1 MVSDKQSFI
10 DNILGQMSLEQ
21 KVGQCVTFEF
31 CGTRVDSHA
40 YDKIL
45 RHQVGGLRVT
55 PHIYTEE
62 PYGSRLVAGAEMQR
76 LSPYA
81 PPKEYAKI
89 LNRLQEIALSRKP
102 AIPLHIS
109 SDQEGDFSQDYAR
122 GGVHLFPSPMGMAA
136 TGDPDLVYRAYRVV
150 ARQQR
155 AVGIRQLHT
164 PCLDVNIDPRN
175 PEICTRSFSDDPERC
190 IQFGLAQLRAFRDE
204 GLIGTGKHFPGRG
217 DSAVDVHHEVDINR
231 ASRQRLWD
239 LELAP
244 FRALIAEG
252 LPCVMVGHSIYPA
265 LDASERPASVSRRIV
280 TDLLRNE
287 MGFTGVI
294 TTDAMGMKG
303 VMALFKSYGEACA
316 EALAA
321 GNDLI
326 LSKCDATKRDEVIAC
341 CLAYVKEGR
350 IRESELDEHVR
361 RILAMKWDYGLFAA
375 PIVDAENAIA
385 PIRSRG
391 SLEICREVARRAT
404 IVVRDRAGLLPLKP
418 DTPVL
423 VTEQRYPIYQNKA
436 DDVWYHSNMLQEF
449 VRTHARTVYDRE
461 TDLEITDEQAKAV
474 LATAE
479 KVDVVIAVSFFFR
492 GNPTNSQ
499 LVRELV
505 RRGKKVIQVAAT
517 PYENVCVAEAPTL
530 LVTFSAMPRSL
541 EAAANIIYGK
551 ARAGGQWPLKD
562 YPAAK

>member
-1 MVSDKQSFI
+1 MASNKQSYV
-10 DNILGQMSLEQ
+10 DSILGQMSLEQ
-21 KVGQCVTFEF
+21 KVGQCVTFEY

-45 RHQVGGLRVT
+45 RHQVGGLRIT

-62 PYGSRLVAGAEMQR
+62 PYGSRLVGGAELQR

-81 PPKEYAKI
+81 SPKEYAKI
-89 LNRLQEIALSRKP
+89 INRLQEVALSRKP
-102 AIPLHIS
+102 GIPLHIS

-122 GGVHLFPSPMGMAA
+122 GGVHLFPSPMGFAA
-136 TGDPDLVYRAYRVV
+136 TDDTDLVYRGYRVV

-175 PEICTRSFSDDPERC
+175 PEICTRSFSDDLERC
-190 IQFGLAQLRAFRDE
+190 IKFGLAQLRAFKDE
-204 GLIGTGKHFPGRG
+204 GLVGTGKHFPGRG
-217 DSAVDVHHEVDINR
+217 DSAVDVHLTTDINR
-231 ASRQRLWD
+231 ADRKRLWD

-244 FRALIAEG
+244 YRALVEAG
-252 LPCVMVGHSIYPA
+252 LPCIMIGHSIYPA
-265 LDASERPASVSRRIV
+265 LDASERPASVSRKIV

-287 MGFTGVI
+287 MGFEGVI

-316 EALAA
+316 EALLA

-326 LSKCDATKRDEVIAC
+326 LSKCDASKRNEVIDC
-341 CLAYVKEGR
+341 CLDYVKTGKV
-350 IRESELDEHVR
+350 SKADLDEHVR
-361 RILAMKWDYGLFAA
+361 RILGMKWDYGLFANPFVDPEKA
-375 PIVDAENAIA
+375 TVPIEDPA
-385 PIRSRG
+385 
-391 SLEICREVARRAT
+391 SLATCREVAERAT
-404 IVVRDRAGLLPLKP
+404 VVVRDRARLLPLSAE
-418 DTPVL
+418 TPVL

-449 VRTHARTVYDRE
+449 VRTHAKTVYDRE
-461 TDLEITDEQAKAV
+461 TDLEVTPEQTKAV
-474 LATAE
+474 LEMAE

-492 GNPTNSQ
+492 GNPTNGD
-499 LVRELV
+499 LIRELV
-505 RRGKKVIQVAAT
+505 KRGKKVIQVSAC
-517 PYENVCVAEAPTL
+517 PYDNVCVSEAQTL
-530 LVTFSAMPRSL
+530 LVTFSAMPRSH

-551 ARAGGQWPLKD
+551 AKAGGKWPLKD
-562 YPAAK
+562 FQP

>member
-1 MVSDKQSFI
+1 MASSKQSYI
-10 DNILGQMSLEQ
+10 DGILDKMSLEQ

-45 RHQVGGLRVT
+45 RHQVGGLRIT

-62 PYGSRLVAGAEMQR
+62 PYGSRLVAGAEVQR

-81 PPKEYAKI
+81 SPKEYAKI
-89 LNRLQEIALSRKP
+89 INRLQEIALSRKP
-102 AIPLHIS
+102 GIPLHIS

-122 GGVHLFPSPMGMAA
+122 GGVHLFPSPMGFAA
-136 TGDPDLVYRAYRVV
+136 TDDADLVYRAYRVV

-155 AVGIRQLHT
+155 AVGVRQLHT

-175 PEICTRSFSDDPERC
+175 PEICTRSFSDDLDRC
-190 IQFGLAQLRAFRDE
+190 IKFGLAQLRAFKDE
-204 GLIGTGKHFPGRG
+204 GLVGTGKHFPGRG
-217 DSAVDVHHEVDINR
+217 DSAVDVHLTTDINR
-231 ASRQRLWD
+231 ADRKRLWD

-244 FRALIAEG
+244 YRALMAEA
-252 LPCVMVGHSIYPA
+252 LPCIMIGHSIYPA
-265 LDASERPASVSRRIV
+265 LDASEKPASVSRKIV

-287 MGFTGVI
+287 MGFEGVI

-316 EALAA
+316 EALLA

-326 LSKCDATKRDEVIAC
+326 LSKCDASKRNEVIDC
-341 CLAYVKEGR
+341 CLDYVKTGKV
-350 IRESELDEHVR
+350 SEADLDAHVR
-361 RILAMKWDYGLFAA
+361 RILGMKWDYGLFANPFVDPEKA
-375 PIVDAENAIA
+375 TVPIDDPA
-385 PIRSRG
+385 
-391 SLEICREVARRAT
+391 SLATCREAAERAT
-404 IVVRDRAGLLPLKP
+404 VVVRDRAKLLPLSP

-423 VTEQRYPIYQNKA
+423 VTEQRYSIYQNKA

-449 VRTHARTVYDRE
+449 VRTHAKTVYDRE
-461 TDLEITDEQAKAV
+461 TDLEVTPEQTKAV
-474 LATAE
+474 LEMAE

-492 GNPTNSQ
+492 GNPTNGD
-499 LVRELV
+499 LIRELV
-505 RRGKKVIQVAAT
+505 RRGKKVIQVAAV
-517 PYENVCVAEAPTL
+517 PYDNVCVSEAQTL
-530 LVTFSAMPRSL
+530 LVTFSAMPRSH

-551 ARAGGQWPLKD
+551 AKAGGKWPLKD
-562 YPAAK
+562 YQL